1 MQGEEFIYV
10 HSCAFVAKIFS
21 GISPGFDFALPRR
34 MTTFRY
40 ASDQSLMVYL
50 GDEIDLHT
58 HHRVLKLLRLLEAEP
73 IPSVRN
79 LHPAYQSI
87 LIVFDPLTQD
97 HENLERMLTPYIA
110 RLDSVALP
118 DPRTVEIPVH
128 YGGEDGPD
136 VLDVAALHGLTAERV
151 IELHSSATYIVY
163 FVGFVPGFA
172 YLGGLPPELATPR
185 LESPRKRVPKGSV
198 AIGGSHTGVYPFETP
213 GGWRLIGRTPL
224 EIFDPDSRE
233 LSRLRI
239 GDRVRFVP
247 TAIVNPIRP
256 ASTT

>member
-1 MQGEEFIYV
+1 
-10 HSCAFVAKIFS
+10 
-21 GISPGFDFALPRR
+21 

-50 GDEIDLHT
+50 AGTGRGAHLAPEEPGGAVRCAGEYFKSDQTNLDT
-58 HHRVLKLLRLLEAEP
+58 HYRVLKLLRLLEAEP

-97 HENLERMLTPYIA
+97 HAHLERILTQYVA

-118 DPRTVEIPVH
+118 EPRIVEIPVH
-128 YGGEDGPD
+128 YGGEHGPD
-136 VLDVAALHGLTAERV
+136 LADLAALHGLTPDRV
-151 IELHSSATYIVY
+151 IALHSAASYIVY

-198 AIGGSHTGVYPFETP
+198 AIGGTHTGVYPFETP

-239 GDRVRFVP
+239 GDRVRFTP
-247 TAIVNPIRP
+247 AAIVNPIRP
-256 ASTT
+256 ASAT